1 MFIYIDVNKKTHH
14 LKVNLNISKN
24 DKTKVVK
31 ELRALRGLFGPL
43 WSKKLKVALCQ
54 FFLIG
59 LLD

>member
-24 DKTKVVK
+24 DKTKVAK

-43 WSKKLKVALCQ
+43 WSK
-54 FFLIG
+54 
-59 LLD
+59 